1 MMNIPIWIAVISLF
15 ISVISLLFCD
25 WALPLSEQETSIMT
39 VFVISGF
46 VFIVS
51 ILVAMYKMALG
62 G

>member
-1 MMNIPIWIAVISLF
+1 MNIPIWIAVISLF
-15 ISVISLLFCD
+15 VSVISLLFCD
-25 WALPLSEQETSIMT
+25 WSLPLSGQETSIMT

-46 VFIVS
+46 VFIGS